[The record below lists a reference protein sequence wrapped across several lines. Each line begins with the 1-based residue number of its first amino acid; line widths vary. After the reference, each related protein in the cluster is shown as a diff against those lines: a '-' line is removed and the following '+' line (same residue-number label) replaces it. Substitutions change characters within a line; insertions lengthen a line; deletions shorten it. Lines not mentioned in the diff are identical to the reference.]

1 MFQTKAAC
9 RVSTSF
15 YRTDLSH
22 CHCQTDSCH
31 NNKYSS
37 DAKHCI
43 LIYLLSAAPLASGLN
58 LYYFLI
64 LLLVFLGID
73 TSPAQPRNVVRGLPG
88 DALGLRLI
96 TGYQVAICETVTC
109 VVAS

>member
-1 MFQTKAAC
+1 MPLDKKVFPLT
-9 RVSTSF
+9 T
-15 YRTDLSH
+15 LS
-22 CHCQTDSCH
+22 
-31 NNKYSS
+31 SS
-37 DAKHCI
+37 RKWSI
-43 LIYLLSAAPLASGLN
+43 LSAAPLASGLN

-73 TSPAQPRNVVRGLPG
+73 TSPAQPRNVVGGLPG

-96 TGYQVAICETVTC
+96 TGYQVASRETVTC